1 MSGFDSLITNNKIGY
16 LPNIDINNESF
27 NLFQKEIFYK
37 ARNIAIIKY
46 LKKIK

>member
-1 MSGFDSLITNNKIGY
+1 MPRFDALIIYKKIGY
-16 LPNIDINNESF
+16 LPILNESF

>member
-1 MSGFDSLITNNKIGY
+1 MSRFDSLITNNKIGY
-16 LPNIDINNESF
+16 LPDINESF
-27 NLFQKEIFYK
+27 SLFQKEIFYK

>member
-16 LPNIDINNESF
+16 LPILNESF
-27 NLFQKEIFYK
+27 SLFQKEIFYK

>member
-1 MSGFDSLITNNKIGY
+1 MSRFDSLITYNKIGY
-16 LPNIDINNESF
+16 LPNINKSF
-27 NLFQKEIFYK
+27 SLFQKEIFYK